1 MKLAAAILVALL
13 LAPPPSEAA
22 TRIKELVSVEGVR
35 DNPLV
40 GYGLVV
46 GLSGTGD
53 RRQTI
58 FSAQTLTNMLQQMG
72 VKVTSTTLQVQN
84 TAAVMVTAN
93 LPPFARPGTRIDAT
107 VAAMGDASSLNGGLL
122 VMTSLRAVDGKIYS
136 IAQGPLVLGGY
147 TAGVG
152 GNTQTLNHP
161 TTARIPNGA
170 IIEQASP
177 TVAPRDVL
185 MLQLHHPD
193 VTTSIRIAESINQRF
208 NTAQEPVASAEDAG
222 LVRVA
227 VPADYSAKPVM
238 FLGEIERL
246 TVTPDH
252 ELKVVVNERTG
263 TIVAGEDILI
273 SPTTVVHGSLTVE
286 ITTEYEVSQPA
297 PFSSGTTQVV
307 PKTTVRANEQRARN
321 VTLKRGTTVDDLV
334 RQLNAIGATSREV
347 ISILEG
353 LRSAGALD
361 AEIEVI

>member
-1 MKLAAAILVALL
+1 MKFAAAVLVALL
-13 LAPPPSEAA
+13 LAPAPSEAA

-93 LPPFARPGTRIDAT
+93 LPPYARPGTRIDAT

-122 VMTSLRAVDGKIYS
+122 VLTSLRAVDGKIYS
-136 IAQGPLVLGGY
+136 VAQGPLVLGGY
-147 TAGVG
+147 TAGVP
-152 GNTQTLNHP
+152 GNSQTVNHP

-170 IIEQASP
+170 IIEQAAP
-177 TVAPRDVL
+177 TAAPHDVL
-185 MLQLHHPD
+185 TLQLHHPD
-193 VTTSIRIAESINQRF
+193 VTTSIRIADSINQKF
-208 NTAQEPVASAEDAG
+208 PSDAKPVAAAEDAG
-222 LVRVA
+222 AVRVA
-227 VPADYSAKPVM
+227 VPADYAGRPMV
-238 FLGEIERL
+238 FLSEVERL

-252 ELKVVVNERTG
+252 EQKVVVNERTG

-273 SPTTVVHGSLTVE
+273 SPTTVVHGALTVE
-286 ITTEYEVSQPA
+286 ISTQYEVSQPL
-297 PFSSGTTQVV
+297 PYSTGTTQVV
-307 PKTTVRANEQRARN
+307 PKTTVRTNDPHARA

-334 RQLNAIGATSREV
+334 RQLNSIGATSREV